1 MDFSLIQIKN
11 VYKNSETLGKK
22 YAKENIWI
30 WESGV
35 ARN

>member
-22 YAKENIWI
+22 YAKENI
-30 WESGV
+30 
-35 ARN
+35 